1 MLGKLFNRSL
11 KDKNIE
17 DNAEDGGLSC
27 EVSEGNLKTLLGLNV
42 ILCSESNCAG
52 QFYVKLKQARVI

>member
-17 DNAEDGGLSC
+17 GNAEDGGLCC
-27 EVSEGNLKTLLGLNV
+27 EVSEGNLKTLLGLIV
-42 ILCSESNCAG
+42 ILCSDSNCAG